1 MEEQELLSKVKVGT
15 KVKHYRNKKNYMI
28 LAVGRHSETLE
39 LMVVY
44 QALYDCEKFGP
55 NPIFIRPLEM
65 FLETVE
71 ENGQTMPR
79 FIEI

>member
-15 KVKHYRNKKNYMI
+15 TVQHYRNKKNYMI
-28 LAVGRHSETLE
+28 LAVGRHSETME

-44 QALYDCEKFGP
+44 QALYHCEKFGP